1 MLKCRIGGKK
11 KRIWIKAKG
20 TARELVVESA
30 AIVGNIY
37 QNLNEKNPT
46 AALEFKNTIIGVL
59 LDPASP
65 VWQKE
70 EPKC

>member
-11 KRIWIKAKG
+11 KLIWIEAKG
-20 TARELVVESA
+20 TGQELVVESA
-30 AIVGNIY
+30 ALVGNIY
-37 QNLNEKNPT
+37 RNIHKENPA
-46 AALEFKNTIIGVL
+46 AALEFKNTIIGIL